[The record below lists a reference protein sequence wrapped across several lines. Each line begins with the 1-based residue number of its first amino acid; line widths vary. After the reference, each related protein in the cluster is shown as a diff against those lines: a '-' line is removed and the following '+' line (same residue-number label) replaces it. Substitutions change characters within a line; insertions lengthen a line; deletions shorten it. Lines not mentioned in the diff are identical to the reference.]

1 MIPDSLAGFQKYI
14 KNELSKV
21 YHAEEIQQCYFI
33 LAAHVLKKSKTWLIA
48 SQQSYSLTPE
58 ESNELVKLTKRL
70 ASGEPVQYVTGKAW
84 FFDMELDV
92 NPGVLIPRPETE
104 ELVAWIISNNHPDV
118 ENIIDIGTGSGCIA
132 IALKRHFCNASVYGT
147 DISENALET
156 ACYNAKKQKLDIR
169 FVHEDIFQ
177 PTGLVIQP
185 DIIVSNPP
193 YVTES
198 QKKQMSPRV
207 YDFEPPMAL
216 FVPDDDPLK
225 YYKALM
231 TYVQKFLKKN
241 GYIYIEINELY
252 GTGIAELMSQYGL
265 YDIEVQKDINNKVR
279 MARARK

>member
-1 MIPDSLAGFQKYI
+1 MTPDSLAGFQKYI

-33 LAAHVLKKSKTWLIA
+33 LAAHVLKKSKTQLIA
-48 SQQSYSLTPE
+48 SQQSYYLTPE

-104 ELVAWIISNNHPDV
+104 ELVAWIISNNHSDV

-132 IALKRHFCNASVYGT
+132 IALKRQFCNASVYGT
-147 DISENALET
+147 DISKSALET

-177 PTGLVIQP
+177 PTGLAIQP
-185 DIIVSNPP
+185 EIIVSNPP

-207 YDFEPPMAL
+207 YEFEPPMAL
-216 FVPDDDPLK
+216 FVPDNDPLK

-231 TYVQKFLKKN
+231 TYAQKFLKKN

-252 GTGIAELMSQYGL
+252 GSGIAELMSQYGL
-265 YDIEVQKDINNKVR
+265 YDIEIQKDINNKVR

>member
-1 MIPDSLAGFQKYI
+1 MTPDSLAGFQKYI

-33 LAAHVLKKSKTWLIA
+33 LAAHVLKKSKTQLIA
-48 SQQSYSLTPE
+48 SQQSYYMTPE
-58 ESNELVKLTKRL
+58 ESNELVKLTRRL
-70 ASGEPVQYVTGKAW
+70 ANGEPVQYVTGKAW

-104 ELVAWIISNNHPDV
+104 ELVAWIIRNNHPDV

-132 IALKRHFCNASVYGT
+132 IALKRHFCNASVYGI
-147 DISENALET
+147 DISESALKT
-156 ACYNAKKQKLDIR
+156 ACYNAKKQKVDCR
-169 FVHEDIFQ
+169 FVHDDIFQ

-207 YDFEPPMAL
+207 FDFEPTMAL

-252 GTGIAELMSQYGL
+252 GTVIAELMSQYGL
-265 YDIEVQKDINNKVR
+265 YNIEVQKDINNKVR